1 MLSTQFEYND
11 GLKKTRSEKNT
22 RNEMHVF
29 LLYVLPLMLVIEKCF
44 SQILAFALC
53 PDYQCT
59 VNKIIYKCIEMANL
73 LYRATL

>member
-1 MLSTQFEYND
+1 
-11 GLKKTRSEKNT
+11 
-22 RNEMHVF
+22 MHVF

-44 SQILAFALC
+44 AQILAFALC
-53 PDYQCT
+53 PDYRCT